1 MLKKKILIAEDDSF
15 LLSMYANKFEMEN
28 FTVFMAEDGKKAL
41 RIALKELPDL
51 ILLDLML
58 PAMDGFEVLKELKG
72 DEKAKGI
79 PVILLTN
86 LSQRD
91 EIERGIKLGAMD
103 YLIKAHFMPSEV
115 VEKVKNILNRE

>member
-58 PAMDGFEVLKELKG
+58 PAMDGFEVLKELKS
-72 DEKAKGI
+72 DERAKNI

-91 EIERGIKLGAMD
+91 EIERGIGLGAMD

-115 VEKVKNILNRE
+115 VEKVKNIFNRK

>member
-1 MLKKKILIAEDDSF
+1 MTNKKKILIAEDDSF

-28 FTVFMAEDGKKAL
+28 FSVFTAEDGKKAL
-41 RIALKELPDL
+41 RTALKELPDL

-58 PAMDGFEVLKELKG
+58 PGMDGFEVLKELKN
-72 DEKAKGI
+72 DEKGKRI

-91 EIERGIKLGAMD
+91 EIDRGIGLGAMD

-115 VEKVKNILNRE
+115 VEKVKNVLKA